1 MMSMRSVRE
10 PLVTALIAGSFLL
23 GSCGTE
29 SGNAVSAVDDAAVPT
44 DQTAGEAEKTET
56 EGAQADALAMAA
68 EVGDIDLSEDDA
80 RLVAVEA
87 AWLCRAQRFSF
98 GDPSEM
104 TAARDELLAANGVTA
119 EQYAAFTSELAD
131 RLELRKAVLAEFT
144 AECLQKD

>member
-1 MMSMRSVRE
+1 MA
-10 PLVTALIAGSFLL
+10 ALIAGSFIL

-44 DQTAGEAEKTET
+44 DQTAGETDQLESDR
-56 EGAQADALAMAA
+56 AQPDALAMAA
-68 EVGDIDLSEDDA
+68 EVGNIDLSEDDA

-104 TAARDELLAANGVTA
+104 TAARNELLAANGVTA

-131 RLELRKAVLAEFT
+131 RLELRKAVLAEFA